1 MNTPNINVID
11 TVNGFTLTASPRVS
25 KVSPS
30 LAIRKLRGETD
41 VRNHAAKLRKEIR
54 FNSEANSLE

>member
-1 MNTPNINVID
+1 MNTPNINVIG

-41 VRNHAAKLRKEIR
+41 VKKLCCETPYGNSL
-54 FNSEANSLE
+54 NSEAN